1 MQRSWSQ
8 SKCDSVGQGTVVQR
22 SWSKSDSV
30 ESLVLPKYSS
40 FGKNMCRQIV
50 FIKYFSENEQK
61 GIALICCEVTLFRNI
76 KELYFIKGCR
86 DCMVFGLTTTHAIS
100 ACLWR
105 EVLDP
110 TLCDKVCQ

>member
-1 MQRSWSQ
+1 
-8 SKCDSVGQGTVVQR
+8 
-22 SWSKSDSV
+22 
-30 ESLVLPKYSS
+30 
-40 FGKNMCRQIV
+40 V